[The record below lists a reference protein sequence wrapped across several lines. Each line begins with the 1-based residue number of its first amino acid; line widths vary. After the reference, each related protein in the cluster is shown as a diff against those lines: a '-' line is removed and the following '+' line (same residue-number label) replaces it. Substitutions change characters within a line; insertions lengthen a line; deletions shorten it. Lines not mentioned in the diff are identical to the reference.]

1 VDTVLD
7 GLAENPA
14 LPPFLLDRLI
24 ALADGLT
31 SLELARRTD
40 LSPAQVQALL
50 ARDDPAV
57 VSALLV
63 SGPAVAQPISD
74 PEPDVAEEAQLRE
87 LVERH
92 GPERWPEAARNPHCP
107 PDLLHHMASHAGTV
121 VETYRAIARHP
132 RARGE
137 TLLLCLGDAQ
147 ARHLAACH
155 PNLPVDT
162 ILELLGS
169 EFTARPAAA
178 NPSLPVEVMEE
189 LLRPT
194 T

>member
-1 VDTVLD
+1 MDTVLD
-7 GLAENPA
+7 GLAENPS
-14 LPPFLLDRLI
+14 LPPHLLDRLI
-24 ALADGLT
+24 ALADGVT
-31 SLELARRTD
+31 CLELARRTD

-57 VSALLV
+57 VSALLA
-63 SGPAVAQPISD
+63 SGR
-74 PEPDVAEEAQLRE
+74 AEEVVTRPQVTEAQLWE
-87 LVERH
+87 LAEQH
-92 GPERWPEAARNPHCP
+92 ARWPEVARNPQCP
-107 PDLLHHMASHAGTV
+107 PDLLHHMASQAGTD

-162 ILELLGS
+162 ILELLDS

-178 NPSLPVEVMEE
+178 NPSLPVEVMER
-189 LLRPT
+189 LLES
-194 T
+194 

>member
-1 VDTVLD
+1 MDTVLD

-14 LPPFLLDRLI
+14 LPPHLLDRLI
-24 ALADGLT
+24 ALADGVT

-40 LSPAQVQALL
+40 LTPAQVQALL

-57 VSALLV
+57 VSALLAAGRAEEV
-63 SGPAVAQPISD
+63 VTQPQ
-74 PEPDVAEEAQLRE
+74 VTEAQLWE
-87 LVERH
+87 LAEQQGHWLEV
-92 GPERWPEAARNPHCP
+92 ARNPHCP
-107 PDLLHHMASHAGTV
+107 PDLLHHMASHAGAD

-132 RARGE
+132 RACGE

-147 ARHLAACH
+147 ARYLAACH
-155 PNLPVDT
+155 PNLPVET

-178 NPSLPVEVMEE
+178 NPSLPVHVMEE
-189 LLRPT
+189 LLES
-194 T
+194 

>member
-14 LPPFLLDRLI
+14 LPPHLLDRLI
-24 ALADGLT
+24 ALADGVT

-40 LSPAQVQALL
+40 LTPAQVQALL
-50 ARDDPAV
+50 ARDDPAI
-57 VSALLV
+57 VSALLDEGGASEV
-63 SGPAVAQPISD
+63 VTQP
-74 PEPDVAEEAQLRE
+74 EVTEAQLRE
-87 LVERH
+87 LVEQ
-92 GPERWPEAARNPHCP
+92 GRWPEVARNPHCP
-107 PDLLHHMASHAGTV
+107 ADLLHHMASHAGAD

-155 PNLPVDT
+155 PNLPVET

-178 NPSLPVEVMEE
+178 NPSLPVHVMER
-189 LLRPT
+189 LLES
-194 T
+194 

>member
-1 VDTVLD
+1 MDTVLD

-14 LPPFLLDRLI
+14 LPPHLLDRLI
-24 ALADGLT
+24 ALADGVT
-31 SLELARRTD
+31 CLELARRTD

-50 ARDDPAV
+50 TRDDPAV
-57 VSALLV
+57 VSALLASGRV
-63 SGPAVAQPISD
+63 GPA
-74 PEPDVAEEAQLRE
+74 DVPCTDLAAEAQLRE
-87 LVERH
+87 LVERY
-92 GPERWPEAARNPHCP
+92 GPERWPEVARNSHCP
-107 PDLLHHMASHAGTV
+107 PDLLHHMASQAGTV

-137 TLLLCLGDAQ
+137 TLLLCLSDAQ

-189 LLRPT
+189 LLNST

>member
-14 LPPFLLDRLI
+14 LPPHLLDRLI
-24 ALADGLT
+24 ALADGVT

-40 LSPAQVQALL
+40 LSPAQVRALL

-57 VSALLV
+57 ASALLDKGRAEEV
-63 SGPAVAQPISD
+63 VTNPQVA
-74 PEPDVAEEAQLRE
+74 EAQLWE
-87 LVERH
+87 LAERH
-92 GPERWPEAARNPHCP
+92 ERWPEVARNPHCP
-107 PDLLHHMASHAGTV
+107 PDLLHHMASHAGTG
-121 VETYRAIARHP
+121 VEVYRAIARHP
-132 RARGE
+132 HARGE

-155 PNLPVDT
+155 PNLPVGT
-162 ILELLGS
+162 ILELLAS

-178 NPSLPVEVMEE
+178 NPSLPVSVMEE
-189 LLRPT
+189 LLNST

>member
-1 VDTVLD
+1 
-7 GLAENPA
+7 
-14 LPPFLLDRLI
+14 
-24 ALADGLT
+24 
-31 SLELARRTD
+31 
-40 LSPAQVQALL
+40 
-50 ARDDPAV
+50 
-57 VSALLV
+57 
-63 SGPAVAQPISD
+63 
-74 PEPDVAEEAQLRE
+74 
-87 LVERH
+87 
-92 GPERWPEAARNPHCP
+92 
-107 PDLLHHMASHAGTV
+107 
-121 VETYRAIARHP
+121 
-132 RARGE
+132 
-137 TLLLCLGDAQ
+137 LLLCLGDTQ